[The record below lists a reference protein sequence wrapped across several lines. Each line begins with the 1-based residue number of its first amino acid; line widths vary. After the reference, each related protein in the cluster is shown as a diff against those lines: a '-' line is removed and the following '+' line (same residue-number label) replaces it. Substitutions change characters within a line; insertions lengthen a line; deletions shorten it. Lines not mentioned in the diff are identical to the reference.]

1 MTQRAARAGSGFSWR
16 AVATAIVVLAVG
28 VYGSVLA
35 ARSTVR
41 TANQKADRS
50 AVAMSEGIA
59 STLRLRLEHEQDLLT
74 STAAYFS
81 VADNS
86 AAAPFSR
93 WIAADRIFERYDE
106 VTALGRIVVRRGMPR
121 RCVLDRI
128 AISPRLTLGAAS
140 AGRPAPM
147 ACGGQMGAV
156 LAAARDSGRWSYE
169 PITVSGFMSGLGMQ
183 QPLYVGGTI
192 PSTLHGR
199 RAAYIGSVTA
209 LLNPAS
215 LVYAAVGG
223 NDDVGVTLRYRGVGG
238 ARVGGLKVDFP
249 VHFHGGV
256 TPPHGRTTTIAL
268 RGGWVVQIATPAR
281 SASILAGTPFLV
293 LGAGVGFSLALALLL
308 LALATS
314 RSRALRMVEAQTL
327 TLQQRASE
335 LDATID
341 ELEAARAARDEFL
354 GTVSHELRSPLTSI
368 QGYLE
373 LLQDDPALSEEQRRF
388 LSTIERAADRL
399 LALVEDL
406 LLITKLQSG
415 DVPLELYPVRLDE
428 ALAASIG
435 AAAPTADAREV
446 ELVLESAPAVVLDAD
461 ARKLGQALDN
471 LVSNAIKYT
480 AAGGRA
486 TVSLGFDDGAAT
498 IVVADTGMG
507 IPLEEQQQLFTRFF
521 RSSNVRE
528 SEIGGTGLG
537 LAITRAII
545 EAHHGTIDFE
555 SREGV
560 GTTFRIVLP
569 GCCVAELEPP
579 QGALAA

>member
-1 MTQRAARAGSGFSWR
+1 MSWR
-16 AVATAIVVLAVG
+16 AVAIAVLVLGVG
-28 VYGSVLA
+28 VYGSVFA

-41 TANQKADRS
+41 TANQKADENAS
-50 AVAMSEGIA
+50 AMSVGIA

-81 VADNS
+81 VADNAS
-86 AAAPFSR
+86 GVGPFSR

-106 VTALGRIVVRRGMPR
+106 MTALGRIVVKSWTPR
-121 RCVLDRI
+121 RCILDRI
-128 AISPRLTLGAAS
+128 AISPRVALGAA
-140 AGRPAPM
+140 GPGGPVPV
-147 ACGGQMGAV
+147 ACGGQTGAV

-169 PITVSGFMSGLGMQ
+169 PITVSGFMSGLGVQ
-183 QPLYVGGTI
+183 QPLYLGGTI
-192 PSTLHGR
+192 PSTLRGR

-215 LVYAAVGG
+215 LVYAAVEGHH
-223 NDDVGVTLRYRGVGG
+223 DVGVTLRYRGVGG

-249 VHFHGGV
+249 VHFQGGV
-256 TPPHGRTTTIAL
+256 APRHGRTTTIAL

-281 SASILAGTPFLV
+281 SASILAGTALLV
-293 LGAGVGFSLALALLL
+293 LGAGIGFSLALALLL

-314 RSRALRMVEAQTL
+314 RSRALRMVDAQTL
-327 TLQQRASE
+327 TLHQRASE
-335 LDATID
+335 LDATIE
-341 ELEAARAARDEFL
+341 ELEAARADRDEFL

-368 QGYLE
+368 HGYLE
-373 LLQDDPALSEEQRRF
+373 LLQDDPALSDEQHTF

-406 LLITKLQSG
+406 LLITKLESG
-415 DVPLELYPVRLDE
+415 DVPLELSPVRLDDV
-428 ALAASIG
+428 LAASIG
-435 AAAPTADAREV
+435 AAAPTADAGGV
-446 ELVLESAPAVVLDAD
+446 ELVIESATAVVLDAD

-486 TVSLGFDDGAAT
+486 TVALGFDDGAAT
-498 IVVADTGMG
+498 VVVADTGIG
-507 IPLEEQQQLFTRFF
+507 IPLEDQPQLFTRFF
-521 RSSNVRE
+521 RSTNARE
-528 SEIGGTGLG
+528 SRIGGTGLG

-569 GCCVAELEPP
+569 GCRVAELDPA